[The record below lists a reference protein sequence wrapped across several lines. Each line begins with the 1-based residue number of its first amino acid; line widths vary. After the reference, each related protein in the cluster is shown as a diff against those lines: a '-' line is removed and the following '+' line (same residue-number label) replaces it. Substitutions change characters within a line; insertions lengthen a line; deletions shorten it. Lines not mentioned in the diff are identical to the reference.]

1 MAPAGQHPDASEG
14 RPRAAQEARGPGRLA
29 GWWPVLIPMVIVVVG
44 AWLYRWVDED
54 AFIDFR
60 IIHNLLA
67 GYGPVFNVG
76 ERVEAD
82 SDPLWL
88 LTLAALHVVLPFASV
103 EWTSVVLGLVCT
115 GAGFLTGGLAAVR
128 LGQSR
133 GEGTVF
139 PLGLLVA
146 SVVAGVWEFA
156 TSGLEMSMVFLWLG
170 GSFLLLVRVEMGRS
184 RPVPAAVVFGLGC
197 LIRPELLLGSA
208 ILVAA
213 LLMVARPKE
222 GGSRW
227 KQRAVLMLAALAV
240 PLAYELFRMAY
251 YALVVPST
259 ALAKAAGASWW
270 SQGATYLWN
279 LLAPYTL
286 WLPLALAVP
295 IVFLRTSA
303 WWRVGDR
310 RGVLLVATPL
320 TVGAADVLYVVHLG
334 GDYMHARLLLPGLFA
349 LLLPVW
355 VDLGQVRGVLVVPVV
370 GIVVWSVVCAGWLRF
385 VPPKIA
391 GLTPQTVFISNERN
405 SWISATGEAHPV
417 TAGDYRRALS
427 GAAAASLTRLSRA
440 EPAGRKT
447 LVVVTNPFL
456 PIATAATRP
465 AQSELQFS
473 LAVNLPA
480 IGVIGYLAGPSVY
493 VFDEYS
499 LANPVGSHTTVVRH
513 ARPGHEKF
521 IGPVW
526 MLARFG
532 VPGSAPVAGG
542 PSSPDIAVAR
552 VALGC
557 NPLAAYLHAVTAPW
571 TVSQAV
577 ANVEHAWGFT
587 TFSYSADPVQAAV
600 DLCGRTALR
609 SPGRSR

>member
-1 MAPAGQHPDASEG
+1 
-14 RPRAAQEARGPGRLA
+14 
-29 GWWPVLIPMVIVVVG
+29 VLIPVVVVLVG
-44 AWLYRWVDED
+44 AWMYRWVDED

-67 GYGPVFNVG
+67 GHGPVFNIG

-88 LTLAALHVVLPFASV
+88 LTLAALHVVLPFASL

-133 GEGTVF
+133 GEGTVL

-170 GSFLLLVRVEMGRS
+170 CSFLLLVRVESGRS

-197 LIRPELLLGSA
+197 LIRPELLLGAA

-213 LLMVARPKE
+213 LLLLTRPSK
-222 GGSRW
+222 GGPRW
-227 KQRAVLMLAALAV
+227 KHGAVLVLAALAV
-240 PLAYELFRMAY
+240 PVAYQLFRTAY

-286 WLPLALAVP
+286 WVPLALAVP
-295 IVFLRTSA
+295 IVWLRTSA
-303 WWRVGDR
+303 WWRAGDR

-320 TVGAADVLYVVHLG
+320 AVGASDALYVVHLG

-355 VDLGQVRGVLVVPVV
+355 VDFGQLRGVLVMPAV
-370 GIVVWSVVCAGWLRF
+370 GIVVWAVVCAGWLRF

-427 GAAAASLTRLSRA
+427 GAAATDLTRLSRD
-440 EPAGRKT
+440 EPADRKA

-465 AQSELQFS
+465 ARSTLPFS

-480 IGVIGYLAGPSVY
+480 VGVIGYLSGPDVY

-499 LANPVGSHTTVVRH
+499 LANPVGSHVAVVRH

-521 IGPVW
+521 IGPAW
-526 MLARFG
+526 MVARFG
-532 VPGSAPVAGG
+532 VAGTAPVAGG
-542 PSSPDIAVAR
+542 PSSLDVAAAR

-577 ANVEHAWGFT
+577 ANVAHAWGFT
-587 TFSYSADPVQAAV
+587 TFSYSADPVRAAGQ
-600 DLCGRTALR
+600 LCGRTALR
-609 SPGRSR
+609 SPRGSG